1 MKKKAI
7 IFACLMF
14 SGLSYAQEKV
24 ENKTSN
30 IENIEKI
37 LGNKSAQAIIDKTK
51 QDALNNASSLAVTKT
66 KSYLETLFP
75 TVEVSLGLGDP
86 GKPTGGVLVVSPLS
100 NPKDIYNTTFA
111 QGSVFLNDNRQ
122 TVNIGLGHRILELD
136 KKLLLGINAFYDH
149 EFPYDHQRT
158 SIGFEARS
166 SIGEINTNKYW
177 ALTKWRA
184 GRDGSDER
192 ALDGQDIEAA
202 VPLPYINWAKA
213 SVRHFRWDAVD
224 GVSDLKGNDYS
235 LRAEIPM
242 LPGFS
247 IEAGRRDYKSKSD
260 ENFVRITW
268 SPKAPV
274 DTLKTPQLVSNEAYT
289 LTSMEDRRYEKVRR
303 ENLIIKQKRKAGG
316 VNLVGY

>member
-1 MKKKAI
+1 
-7 IFACLMF
+7 L
-14 SGLSYAQEKV
+14 SSNGLLAQIKNDEK
-24 ENKTSN
+24 T
-30 IENIEKI
+30 IDNIEKI
-37 LGNKSAQAIIDKTK
+37 LGNKSAQAIVDKTK

-158 SIGFEARS
+158 SVGFEARS
-166 SIGEINTNKYW
+166 SIGEINANKYW
-177 ALTKWRA
+177 ALTKWRS
-184 GRDGSDER
+184 GRNGSDER

-213 SVRHFRWDAVD
+213 SVRHFKWDAYD
-224 GVSDLKGNDYS
+224 NLSDLKGNDYS
-235 LRAEIPM
+235 LRAEIPI
-242 LPGFS
+242 LPGLS
-247 IEAGRRDYKSKSD
+247 IEAGRRDYKNKSD
-260 ENFVRITW
+260 ENFVRLTW
-268 SPKAPV
+268 SPKAPA

-303 ENLIIKQKRKAGG
+303 ENLIVKQKRGG
-316 VNLVGY
+316 VRVVGY

>member
-1 MKKKAI
+1 
-7 IFACLMF
+7 MF

-166 SIGEINTNKYW
+166 SIGEINANKYW
-177 ALTKWRA
+177 ALTKWRS